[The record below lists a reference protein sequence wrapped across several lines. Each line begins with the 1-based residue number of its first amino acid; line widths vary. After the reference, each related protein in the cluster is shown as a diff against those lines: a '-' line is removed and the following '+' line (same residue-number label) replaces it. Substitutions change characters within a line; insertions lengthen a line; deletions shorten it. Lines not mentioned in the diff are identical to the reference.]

1 MGNITI
7 EISEEEFRGVLQAYK
22 TLQTFLEK
30 MTSPNELYQA
40 TFLQGLQEALDD
52 VKAGRLKEVNSFEDF
67 LQ

>member
-40 TFLQGLQEALDD
+40 NFLQGLQEALDD
-52 VKAGRLKEVNSFEDF
+52 VKAGRLKEVNSFED
-67 LQ
+67 LIQ

>member
-1 MGNITI
+1 MGNRTI

-40 TFLQGLQEALDD
+40 NFLQGLQEALDD
-52 VKAGRLKEVNSFEDF
+52 VKAGA
-67 LQ
+67 